1 INVVSM
7 NFSSIFLS
15 TTLLAFPLYVFAN
28 ASQIIDQQINNQAS
42 QDKSREQQTRLET
55 KDALARTR
63 EQANNILVFDEEK
76 DCFEM
81 KKVILISEPKL
92 PSMRP
97 LEAYANQVMGICIG
111 INGVE
116 TLAKGLQDKIIKSGY
131 VTTRVNIP
139 EQNISDGILTLQI
152 IPGKVANVKLT
163 EGSDTYITLG
173 AIMPAKEG
181 DLLNIRDIEQGLENL
196 ERIPGAKVNI
206 ELSPGKEF
214 STSDISIQREKS
226 SPVNVGGYYN
236 NSGSRQTGKDQVGV
250 TLYGNNLTS
259 LNDTIYVSAGK
270 NLKNQARNSTSN
282 AAVYYAVPYNYW
294 LFSLYAS
301 KSDYKQTINDTVAS
315 YKYYGDSKYYNATAS
330 NVFLRGQTYK
340 DTASIQLIKR
350 KSKYKLEDVKLLS
363 QERDLT
369 TFKVGVSHR
378 QNIDNATL
386 DASIYYQRNVPW
398 FGAEESWDM
407 KYGDA
412 SHMARVYTMDVSAM
426 IPVAFDDFIM
436 SYNPQLFVQYSRDR
450 LTIQDQF
457 SLGSRWTVRG
467 FDEEFSLIGDKGF
480 YLRNEF
486 NFYIPGLPVYPYY
499 AVDYGRILGGVY
511 PLGLYSDDQL
521 LGTAIGMRGN
531 INIFSYDLFLGVP
544 LYKPDEYETNSVN
557 AGLNVQWFW

>member
-1 INVVSM
+1 M
-7 NFSSIFLS
+7 NFRFIFLLS
-15 TTLLAFPLYVFAN
+15 TLTSLPLAASAN
-28 ASQIIDQQINNQAS
+28 TAQIIDQQINNQAS
-42 QDKSREQQTRLET
+42 QDRSRQQQTQLEA
-55 KDALARTR
+55 KDALGKTR
-63 EQANNILVFDEEK
+63 ERSNNILVFDDEK
-76 DCFEM
+76 DCFQM
-81 KKVILISEPKL
+81 KQVILLSEPKL

-97 LEAYANQVMGICIG
+97 LEAYANQVVGVCIG

-139 EQNISDGILTLQI
+139 EQNISEGILTLQI
-152 IPGKVANVKLT
+152 IPGKVANVKLA

-181 DLLNIRDIEQGLENL
+181 DILNIRDIEQGLENL

-206 ELSPGKEF
+206 ELAPGKEF

-226 SPVNVGGYYN
+226 SHFNVGGYYN

-250 TLYGNNLTS
+250 TLYANNLTS

-270 NLKNQARNSTSN
+270 NLKNQARYSTSN
-282 AAVYYAVPYNYW
+282 TAIYYAVPYNYW

-301 KSDYKQTINDTVAS
+301 KSDYKQTINDSVFS

-330 NVFLRGQTYK
+330 NVFLRGQTFK

-350 KSKYKLEDVKLLS
+350 KSKYKLEDVALLS
-363 QERDLT
+363 QQRDLT
-369 TFKVGVSHR
+369 SLKLGVSHR
-378 QNIDNATL
+378 QNINNSTI
-386 DASIYYQRNVPW
+386 DASIYYQRNVLW

-407 KYGDA
+407 KYGDV
-412 SHMARVYTMDVSAM
+412 SKMSRVYTADISGMF
-426 IPVAFDDFIM
+426 PFAFDNFIM
-436 SYNPQLFVQYSRDR
+436 SYNPQLFIQYSRDR

-457 SLGSRWTVRG
+457 SLGNRWTVRG

-486 NFYIPGLPVYPYY
+486 NFYIPGFSIYPYY
-499 AVDYGRILGGVY
+499 ALDYGRVFGGVY

-521 LGTAIGMRGN
+521 LGMAIGMRGN
-531 INIFSYDLFLGVP
+531 VNIFSYDLFLGAP
-544 LYKPDEYETNSVN
+544 LYKPDEYETSSVN